1 MRTSPATDATAG
13 VAPGASSATGPAS
26 DRAAT
31 FRYALAGLLSA
42 AGAMAAGHAVAG
54 LVEPAASPVL
64 AVGTAVIDAT
74 PTAVKTWAVDTFGT
88 ADKPLLIAG
97 VAVVTALLAA
107 TAGILSRR
115 HPWAGAGIV
124 IALGVLATLAAH
136 LTVGQSQMAILPGVI
151 ATIVGV
157 ALLSWLTSLAAKA
170 DAKGTPGPSGTD
182 TKGTP
187 GPSGTDTKGTR
198 RVERP
203 TDHVAE
209 PGGASLAGAGADRR
223 TFVIGSIGVAAAA
236 AGLTTIGQVL
246 ARPAALARA
255 IVLPPA
261 TESLGPLP
269 TDLATEVSGIS
280 PLRTPTADFYR
291 IDTALTLPRVDLDSW
306 RLRIDGDVD
315 NPYELSFDDLL
326 AMPLIERD
334 ITLNCVSNE
343 VGGPYIGSTRWL
355 GVRTSDLLAEA
366 GVRAGADQI
375 LSRSVDGMT
384 ISTPVEALTDDR
396 EAIIAIAM
404 DGAPLPQRNG
414 FPARLVT
421 PGLYGYVGATK
432 WLESLTATTYAAER
446 AYWTERGWA
455 ERGPV
460 KTQARIDTPAPLR
473 PIRSGQ
479 TAIGGVA
486 WAQGRGIERVEVRI
500 DDGPWTEATLGDDVG
515 IDYWRQWYLPWE
527 ATTGRHTLVVRA
539 TDGTGETQTEER
551 ANVFPDGAAGWHTV
565 VVTVA

>member
-1 MRTSPATDATAG
+1 MRTSYATDATGG
-13 VAPGASSATGPAS
+13 VAPRASS
-26 DRAAT
+26 RAAGRAST
-31 FRYALAGLLSA
+31 ARYALAGLLSA

-54 LVEPAASPVL
+54 LVEPSASPVL

-74 PTAVKTWAVDTFGT
+74 PTAVKTWAVDAFGT
-88 ADKPLLIAG
+88 ADKPILIAG

-115 HPWAGAGIV
+115 HPWVGAGIV
-124 IALGVLATLAAH
+124 IGLGVLSTLAAH

-151 ATIVGV
+151 ATIVGL
-157 ALLSWLTSLAAKA
+157 ALLSWLTSLAARA
-170 DAKGTPGPSGTD
+170 DTAAEV
-182 TKGTP
+182 
-187 GPSGTDTKGTR
+187 
-198 RVERP
+198 VERP

-236 AGLTTIGQVL
+236 AGLAAVGQVL
-246 ARPAALARA
+246 ARPAQLARA

-261 TESLGPLP
+261 TQPLGPLP

-306 RLRIDGDVD
+306 RLRIEGDVD
-315 NPYELSFDDLL
+315 NPYELSFDELL

-334 ITLNCVSNE
+334 ITLNCVSNG

-355 GVRTSDLLAEA
+355 GVRTADLLAEA
-366 GVRAGADQI
+366 GVRSSADQI

-384 ISTPVEALTDDR
+384 ISTPVQALTDDR
-396 EAIIAIAM
+396 EAIVAIAM

-432 WLESLTATTYAAER
+432 WLESLTATTYAAEQ

-473 PIRSGQ
+473 PIGSGT

-500 DDGPWTEATLGDDVG
+500 DDGPWTEAVLGDDVG

-527 ATTGRHTLVVRA
+527 ATSGRHTLVVRA
-539 TDGTGETQTEER
+539 TDGTGDLQTEER
-551 ANVFPDGAAGWHTV
+551 ADVFPDGATGWHSV

>member
-1 MRTSPATDATAG
+1 MRTYPATDAPARGTT
-13 VAPGASSATGPAS
+13 GASGGAGGRAS
-26 DRAAT
+26 TA
-31 FRYALAGLLSA
+31 RYALAGLLSA

-74 PTAVKTWAVDTFGT
+74 PTPVKTWAVDAFGT
-88 ADKPLLIAG
+88 ADKPILIAG

-115 HPWAGAGIV
+115 HPWAGAAIV
-124 IALGVLATLAAH
+124 IVLGVLATLAAH

-157 ALLSWLTSLAAKA
+157 ALLSWLTSLAARA
-170 DAKGTPGPSGTD
+170 DSTRTSGPSGPD
-182 TKGTP
+182 TQ
-187 GPSGTDTKGTR
+187 GTR
-198 RVERP
+198 EVERP

-236 AGLTTIGQVL
+236 AGLAAVGQVW
-246 ARPAALARA
+246 ARPAQLARA

-261 TESLGPLP
+261 TEPLGPLP

-366 GVRAGADQI
+366 GVRPGADQI

-384 ISTPVEALTDDR
+384 ISTPVAALTDDR
-396 EAIIAIAM
+396 EALIAIAM

-455 ERGPV
+455 ELGPV

-551 ANVFPDGAAGWHTV
+551 ADVFPDGAAGWHTV

>member
-1 MRTSPATDATAG
+1 MRTSYATDATGG
-13 VAPGASSATGPAS
+13 VTPDPTGRSTGHASTV
-26 DRAAT
+26 
-31 FRYALAGLLSA
+31 RYALAGLLSA

-54 LVEPAASPVL
+54 LVEPSASPVL

-88 ADKPLLIAG
+88 ADKPILIAG

-115 HPWAGAGIV
+115 HPWVGAGIV
-124 IALGVLATLAAH
+124 IALGLLSTLAAH
-136 LTVGQSQMAILPGVI
+136 LTVGQSQVAILPGVI

-157 ALLSWLTSLAAKA
+157 ALLSWLTSLAARA
-170 DAKGTPGPSGTD
+170 DARGTPHPSGTD
-182 TKGTP
+182 TN
-187 GPSGTDTKGTR
+187 GTR
-198 RVERP
+198 DVERP

-209 PGGASLAGAGADRR
+209 PGGASPAGAGADRR

-236 AGLTTIGQVL
+236 AGLAAVGQVL
-246 ARPAALARA
+246 ARPAQLARA
-255 IVLPPA
+255 IVLPPP
-261 TESLGPLP
+261 TEPLGPLP

-334 ITLNCVSNE
+334 ITLNCVSNG

-355 GVRTSDLLAEA
+355 GVRTADLLAEA
-366 GVRAGADQI
+366 GVRSSADQI

-384 ISTPVEALTDDR
+384 ISTPVQALTDDR
-396 EAIIAIAM
+396 EAIVAIAM

-432 WLESLTATTYAAER
+432 WLESLTATTYAAEQ

-473 PIRSGQ
+473 PIRSGP

-500 DDGPWTEATLGDDVG
+500 DDGDWTEAVLGDEVG

-527 ATTGRHTLVVRA
+527 ASSGRHTLVVRA
-539 TDGTGETQTEER
+539 TDGTGEIQTEER
-551 ANVFPDGAAGWHTV
+551 ADVFPDGASGWHSV
-565 VVTVA
+565 VVTVT

>member
-1 MRTSPATDATAG
+1 MSTSYATDATEG
-13 VAPGASSATGPAS
+13 VAPRASGGAA
-26 DRAAT
+26 DRAST
-31 FRYALAGLLSA
+31 VRYAVAGLLSA

-54 LVEPAASPVL
+54 LVEPSASPVL

-74 PTAVKTWAVDTFGT
+74 PTAVKTWAVDAFGT
-88 ADKPLLIAG
+88 ADKPILIAG

-124 IALGVLATLAAH
+124 IALGLLSTLAAH
-136 LTVGQSQMAILPGVI
+136 LTVGQSQVAILPGVI

-157 ALLSWLTSLAAKA
+157 ALLSWLTSLAARA
-170 DAKGTPGPSGTD
+170 DTA
-182 TKGTP
+182 
-187 GPSGTDTKGTR
+187 R
-198 RVERP
+198 AVERP

-236 AGLTTIGQVL
+236 AGLAAIGQVL
-246 ARPAALARA
+246 ARPAQLARA

-261 TESLGPLP
+261 TEPLGPLP

-334 ITLNCVSNE
+334 ITLNCVSNG

-355 GVRTSDLLAEA
+355 GVRTADLLAEA
-366 GVRAGADQI
+366 GVRPSADQI

-384 ISTPVEALTDDR
+384 ISTPVQALTDDR
-396 EAIIAIAM
+396 EAIVAIAM

-473 PIRSGQ
+473 PIGSGA

-500 DDGPWTEATLGDDVG
+500 DGGPWTEAILGDDVG

-527 ATTGRHTLVVRA
+527 ATSGRHTLVVRA
-539 TDGTGETQTEER
+539 TDGTGETQTQER
-551 ANVFPDGAAGWHTV
+551 ADVFPDGATGWHSV